1 MCFSILLPDE
11 RQKGFLLLFM
21 AIIMALFEAVGVAS
35 VLPFFAVIGNPDI
48 IYDHPQLNDLYVVLN
63 SVGVT
68 TQDAFL
74 ACLGAASFFMIVMSA
89 GYRMLAQF
97 QMNRFIEMIR
107 YSVSCRLLT
116 AYVEQPYEFFLG
128 RNSAEM
134 SKVVLSEVDQFIGG
148 TLRPF
153 FSVVTYSCVMVAI
166 TVLLVLTDPVLAL
179 IAAGGF
185 GSLYFLVMLNV
196 KQSLTELGIMRVA
209 ANRERFLAASETLGG
224 IKELKL
230 LGREHSYVERFTLPS
245 KRFAETHASHQTIT
259 QLPNFLIE
267 ALVFGAIV
275 AVTIVLLALNGGVQ
289 DGGLGRIAPS
299 LGLFAISAFRMKPA
313 IQNIYRGLASLRYGQ
328 AAVSHLHTEL
338 KLCSRLSPRREIQE
352 QIKVPSDSVY
362 LDNLRFAYPG
372 SEMDAIRGVSLE
384 ISLGSSLGVVGRSGS
399 GKTTLIDILLGLL
412 RPQSGE
418 IRADGVTITDQRLR
432 SWQKFLGYVPQDIYL
447 TDASVSSNIALG
459 IDANVIDQ
467 ERVITC
473 AKMAS
478 IHDFIETELDQG
490 YETLLGER
498 GVRIS
503 GGQRQRIGIA
513 RALYHDPEILIFDEA
528 TSALDN
534 ITERNVI
541 DAIDQLAGRKTI
553 VVIAHR
559 LSTVRSCDQIAV
571 LDRGKIKSLGTYEEL
586 LINDEELLR
595 KTRQDLFQAG

>member
-1 MCFSILLPDE
+1 
-11 RQKGFLLLFM
+11 
-21 AIIMALFEAVGVAS
+21 
-35 VLPFFAVIGNPDI
+35 
-48 IYDHPQLNDLYVVLN
+48 
-63 SVGVT
+63 
-68 TQDAFL
+68 
-74 ACLGAASFFMIVMSA
+74 
-89 GYRMLAQF
+89 
-97 QMNRFIEMIR
+97 
-107 YSVSCRLLT
+107 
-116 AYVEQPYEFFLG
+116 
-128 RNSAEM
+128 
-134 SKVVLSEVDQFIGG
+134 
-148 TLRPF
+148 
-153 FSVVTYSCVMVAI
+153 
-166 TVLLVLTDPVLAL
+166 
-179 IAAGGF
+179 
-185 GSLYFLVMLNV
+185 
-196 KQSLTELGIMRVA
+196 
-209 ANRERFLAASETLGG
+209 
-224 IKELKL
+224 
-230 LGREHSYVERFTLPS
+230 
-245 KRFAETHASHQTIT
+245 
-259 QLPNFLIE
+259 
-267 ALVFGAIV
+267 
-275 AVTIVLLALNGGVQ
+275 
-289 DGGLGRIAPS
+289 
-299 LGLFAISAFRMKPA
+299 
-313 IQNIYRGLASLRYGQ
+313 
-328 AAVSHLHTEL
+328 
-338 KLCSRLSPRREIQE
+338 
-352 QIKVPSDSVY
+352 
-362 LDNLRFAYPG
+362 
-372 SEMDAIRGVSLE
+372 MDAIRGVSLE